1 MAETQ
6 LYDYTVQERLN
17 KMTVDVIDITVK
29 PDFNNGAAMAVGDFM
44 FPMVEIP
51 NAVPVPGGT
60 AILQSCCAIIHGGDD
75 DGADTGAFDVVIT
88 SHDST
93 STKLQHGGGDIET
106 DDDMASVTSAL
117 AIMDGTCGF
126 FSITNAFDAGVVA
139 IGDKKNIG
147 MVCKA
152 AENSTSLFVYGIVQ
166 NTADYNEGDIVLRLG
181 FVKD

>member
-1 MAETQ
+1 MAETN
-6 LYDYTVQERLN
+6 LHNYSVQEKLN
-17 KMTVDVIDITVK
+17 KMDIDLIDITVK
-29 PDFNNGAAMAVGDFM
+29 PDFDNGAAMVAGDFM
-44 FPMVEIP
+44 FPAVEIE
-51 NAVPVPGGT
+51 NAVPVNGGT
-60 AILQSCCAIIHGGDD
+60 AILQSCCAIIAGGDA

-88 SHDST
+88 NDST
-93 STKLQHGGGDIET
+93 TLQHAGADIDT

-117 AIMDGTCGF
+117 AVMDGTCGF

-152 AENSTSLFVYGIVQ
+152 AAGSKSLFAYGIVQ
-166 NTADYNEGDIVLRLG
+166 NTADYNEGDIVLRFG

>member
-17 KMTVDVIDITVK
+17 KMIVDVIDITVK
-29 PDFNNGAAMAVGDFM
+29 PDADNNGTMQAGDFM
-44 FPMVEIP
+44 FPLVEIP

-75 DGADTGAFDVVIT
+75 DGADTGTFDVVIT
-88 SHDST
+88 SDST
-93 STKLQHGGGDIET
+93 TLQHAVADINT

-117 AIMDGTCGF
+117 SVMDGTCGF
-126 FSITNAFDAGVVA
+126 FSITNVFDAGVCA
-139 IGDKKNIG
+139 IGDAQNIG

-152 AENSTSLFVYGIVQ
+152 EAGSRSLYVYGIVQ
-166 NTADYNEGDIVLRLG
+166 NTADYNEGDIVLRFG

>member
-1 MAETQ
+1 MALTE
-6 LYDYTVQERLN
+6 LRKYSVQEKLN
-17 KMTVDVIDITVK
+17 KMDLDFIDVTVSPDASNGGVMAAGDILFTQ
-29 PDFNNGAAMAVGDFM
+29 
-44 FPMVEIP
+44 VEIP
-51 NAVPVPGGT
+51 NAVSVPGGS
-60 AILQSCCAIIHGGDD
+60 AILQSCCAIIAGGDA

-88 SHDST
+88 NDST
-93 STKLQHGGGDIET
+93 TLQHGGADINT

-117 AIMDGTCGF
+117 SVMDGTCGF

-152 AENSTSLFVYGIVQ
+152 ASGSTSLYAYGIVQ
-166 NTADYNEGDIVLRLG
+166 NTADYNQGSIVLRLG